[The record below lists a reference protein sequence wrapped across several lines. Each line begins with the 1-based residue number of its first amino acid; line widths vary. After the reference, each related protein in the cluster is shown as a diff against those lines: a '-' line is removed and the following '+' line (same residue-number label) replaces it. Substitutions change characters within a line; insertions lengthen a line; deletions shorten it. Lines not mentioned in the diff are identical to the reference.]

1 MITFKQYLTENDF
14 ITKAGKTARP
24 WKTTQVYRTALKEVI
39 KKGDKVLDYG
49 SGPYQKVKP
58 HVLALGAKYYPYDSY
73 NNIGKLTTN
82 NDVVMGSNVLNV
94 AVYADNPVVA
104 YNNALNEMTNALN
117 SSGTLV
123 VNMPTSGP
131 RADWM
136 NAKQLGV
143 DLMKRFNEIKKVT
156 GETFIARY
164 PK

>member
-1 MITFKQYLTENDF
+1 MITFKEYLTENDF
-14 ITKAGKTARP
+14 VTKAGKTARP
-24 WKTTQVYRTALKEVI
+24 WETTQVYNVALAGVI
-39 KKGDKVLDYG
+39 KEGDKVLDYG

-94 AVYADNPVVA
+94 AVYANDPVIA
-104 YNNALNEMTNALN
+104 YNDALDEMTNALS

-123 VNMPTSGP
+123 VNMPTNGP

-136 NAKQLGV
+136 KPRQLGM
-143 DLMKRFNEIKKVT
+143 DLMKRFNEVKRAT
-156 GETFIARY
+156 GETFIARS
-164 PK
+164 KK